1 MVLLGIATHI
11 GEGKYRNR
19 DTIGVRARF
28 PSGRARAVRV
38 VRVFTRRSDETKPPA
53 HDGPDQALLLA
64 AVVQGLTRRVDAA
77 CERRFRYDAAVPYH
91 LEKVV
96 PVHNPVPVPYQIE
109 QQVKDL
115 WFDRNERAVAT
126 KLAAVTV
133 QGLVFE
139 PEDYIRNSPQCPAFR
154 TDRANSQYFHKD
166 RATPWQSVRGATE
179 RS

>member
-1 MVLLGIATHI
+1 
-11 GEGKYRNR
+11 
-19 DTIGVRARF
+19 
-28 PSGRARAVRV
+28 
-38 VRVFTRRSDETKPPA
+38 
-53 HDGPDQALLLA
+53 
-64 AVVQGLTRRVDAA
+64 
-77 CERRFRYDAAVPYH
+77 VPYH

-139 PEDYIRNSPQCPAFR
+139 PEDHIRTSPQRAQFR
-154 TDRANSQYFHKD
+154 NGRRQFSRLSQGEGKALAKRPERVRAIIL
-166 RATPWQSVRGATE
+166 E
-179 RS
+179 RPF